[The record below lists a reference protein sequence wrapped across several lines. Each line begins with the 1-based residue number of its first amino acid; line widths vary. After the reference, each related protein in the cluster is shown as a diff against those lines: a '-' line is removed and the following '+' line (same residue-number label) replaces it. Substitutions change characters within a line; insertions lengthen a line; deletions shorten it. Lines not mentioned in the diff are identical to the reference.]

1 MTLVWVFLGL
11 FFIALISLCL
21 LFRQLVKREDEKW
34 EKEARKNIFQLPLF
48 EFKGVEIV
56 EVEDSISLDS
66 QLSFLSNDY
75 FSVCRQTRTLIKG
88 IKVMIGGERV
98 EKGVNGGYIKSF
110 PVSELS
116 SGDIFYISSL
126 EDLTFKK
133 RPIEVTVVRPDGV
146 SLLLRKRKDE
156 YKNMVNDRLIT
167 NYLPWLGFFLLT
179 GMLFFTICYY
189 QQCF

>member
-11 FFIALISLCL
+11 FFVALISLWL
-21 LFRQLVKREDEKW
+21 LFRQLVRREDEKW

-48 EFKGVEIV
+48 EFEGVEII
-56 EVEDSISLDS
+56 EVEDGVPFGS
-66 QLSFLSNDY
+66 QVLFLSNDY
-75 FSVCRQTRTLIKG
+75 FSVCCQTRTLIEG
-88 IKVMIGGERV
+88 LKVMLGGERV
-98 EKGVNGGYIKSF
+98 EKGFAGYVKSF

-116 SGDIFYISSL
+116 SGNIFYISSL

-146 SLLLRKRKDE
+146 SLLLRKREDE
-156 YKNMVNDRLIT
+156 YKNMVIDRLIT

-189 QQCF
+189 QPCF